1 MISTDMSVCGIVLQ
15 ARTRGSSRALKC
27 ALADWHMKQGCDEN
41 RKMALKLLEES
52 AKEGFVF
59 ARQKLAAL

>member
-1 MISTDMSVCGIVLQ
+1 MPL
-15 ARTRGSSRALKC
+15 LKC
-27 ALADWHMKQGCDEN
+27 GVTDRYMKQGGDKN
-41 RKMALKLLEES
+41 RKMELKLLEES